1 MSSRFLIPALCV
13 GAIALAC
20 GPRAHNEAS
29 APKKSGTPAVQ
40 MASRVD
46 TSGAPK
52 PAAAP
57 KTVKAQ
63 KPTIDAQLYV
73 HVDTNIRFALHVINA
88 GKKRIEVNFPSG
100 QTYDFVVLD
109 SVGREMWH
117 WSNGRMFT
125 QTLRNR
131 LLAGGESLDLEE
143 TWNNAALPPGK
154 YLARAVLTSANYP
167 VVRETEF
174 SVAGTTIASR

>member
-20 GPRAHNEAS
+20 GPRAHNESS
-29 APKKSGTPAVQ
+29 APRKNDTPPVQ

-46 TSGAPK
+46 TPNA
-52 PAAAP
+52 PAAAVAP
-57 KTVKAQ
+57 KTVKA
-63 KPTIDAQLYV
+63 KTGIDAQLYV

-88 GKKRIEVNFPSG
+88 GKKRVEINFPSG

-117 WSNGRMFT
+117 WASGRMFT

-154 YLARAVLTSANYP
+154 YVARATLKSANYP

-174 SVAGTTIASR
+174 SIAGTTIASR